1 MLKYQLQF
9 NISTLQYH
17 RPRCKMNEKSHLR
30 AGESKP
36 AMASLLPSMTS
47 AGLKAGGERGDV
59 SCGKACS
66 ASEVL
71 E

>member
-1 MLKYQLQF
+1 MTKKNY
-9 NISTLQYH
+9 
-17 RPRCKMNEKSHLR
+17 LR

-36 AMASLLPSMTS
+36 AMASLLPRMTS